1 MAYSEKL
8 IKAVKEAYPDYP
20 RIHELADQG
29 SVWLGMYLDNSAP
42 KGIPINTVLEARS
55 LKELKTLAKQY
66 RKQHDVYDMWLDED
80 PRPKTYSL

>member
-29 SVWLGMYLDNSAP
+29 SVWLGRYLDDSAP
-42 KGIPINTVLEARS
+42 RAISIVTVLEARS
-55 LKELKTLAKQY
+55 LDELQTLAKHY
-66 RKQHDVYDMWLDED
+66 KKQQDVYAMWCDED
-80 PRPKTYSL
+80 PRK